1 MKKPLRS
8 KEFKKSSLLWPRS
21 EGKIS
26 TSDPLDQFPR
36 RRFKVQTVT
45 RDQCACRQSGKPS
58 QKINKTKTQKKEIDP
73 KNFRKKC
80 SFKNQRP
87 WTNSSESSLTLRSK
101 EVSKD

>member
-8 KEFKKSSLLWPRS
+8 KEFKKSSLLRPRS

-58 QKINKTKTQKKEIDP
+58 QKINKTKTPKKIDKKTSKKMLLQKSKTMDQ
-73 KNFRKKC
+73 
-80 SFKNQRP
+80 FK
-87 WTNSSESSLTLRSK
+87 
-101 EVSKD
+101 